1 MEIKEQEAV
10 LSFDK
15 RNLIVSAS
23 AGSGK
28 TYILIKLITK
38 LICEKRVPIR
48 KLLILTFTKNAS
60 VEMKERLLKNL
71 KGIKNVDDFILKQ
84 IDDLSVSNISTIHS
98 YCEHCLKKYANILK
112 LKENFTL
119 ADENLSYKLKKEA
132 IKSVLKN

>member
-28 TYILIKLITK
+28 TYVLIKLITK

-71 KGIKNVDDFILKQ
+71 KGIKNV
-84 IDDLSVSNISTIHS
+84 
-98 YCEHCLKKYANILK
+98 
-112 LKENFTL
+112 
-119 ADENLSYKLKKEA
+119 
-132 IKSVLKN
+132 